1 METAHAKYGPSGA
14 QSRDICPGHKG
25 NPGSSE
31 ASEQG
36 DRLHAVCEHN
46 GDEDA
51 AAVTYTKAK
60 KKAWIPLEKEE
71 WEWVNMALEYV
82 RSLPDT
88 DLKTEHK
95 INLTPLGFEG
105 MDFGTADRVSFTP
118 FGLGMHMV
126 DYKFGWGAITDV
138 EKNFQFMI
146 YALGLFNE
154 FPQVESIT
162 VHMVQP
168 KLNTLDSHKWVRSD
182 IARLDSIVRASHDRV
197 IQWEQTN
204 DVSLLRVDPIN
215 CERCRHQ
222 GRCPKWQELG
232 IATVSAVEDT
242 GITKYEEPK
251 EQLTPSMIPALIS
264 QNWDVASADPVRVAQ
279 FLACIPAMEAFFTK
293 FKKYALEV
301 NEQVGELPGF
311 SVVSTAGKSDLISPV
326 DVVKV
331 VSEKFDV
338 TANEIIG
345 TMKPSLTEL
354 KALVSSRAP
363 RGDKAKYAE
372 AVVEAL
378 SDQGLILKSSGTSY
392 LKRKSVPKTK

>member
-1 METAHAKYGPSGA
+1 METEHAKYGPSGA
-14 QSRDICPGHKG
+14 QARDICPGHKG

-51 AAVTYTKAK
+51 AAASYTKAK
-60 KKAWIPLEKEE
+60 KKPWIPLEKEE
-71 WEWVNMALEYV
+71 WDWVNTALEYV
-82 RSLPDT
+82 RGIPSIKLVTEYRLP
-88 DLKTEHK
+88 
-95 INLTPLGFEG
+95 LTKLGYNG
-105 MDFGTADRVSFTP
+105 MDFGTADRLSWEAAGHV
-118 FGLGMHMV
+118 HMV
-126 DYKFGWGAITDV
+126 DYKFGWGEITDV

-146 YALGLFNE
+146 YALGIFEHFGNTEKL
-154 FPQVESIT
+154 T

-168 KLNTLDSHKWVRSD
+168 KLNVVDVHTWTRDDVP
-182 IARLDSIVRASHDRV
+182 RLYAIIKASHDKV
-197 IQWEQTN
+197 ILWEQTK

-215 CERCRHQ
+215 CERCRFQ
-222 GRCPKWQELG
+222 GNCPKWHELG
-232 IATVSAVEDT
+232 IATASAIKDEALLWEPED
-242 GITKYEEPK
+242 KQ
-251 EQLTPSMIPALIS
+251 QLTASMIPDVINTS
-264 QNWDVASADPVRVAQ
+264 WDVASADPVRVAQ
-279 FLACIPAMEAFFTK
+279 FLSCIPAFEAFFTK

-331 VSEKFDV
+331 VSEKFDL
-338 TANEIIG
+338 TPNEIVG

-354 KALVSSRAP
+354 KTLVSSKAP
-363 RGDKAKYAE
+363 RGEKGKYAE

-378 SDQGLILKSSGTSY
+378 SDNGLILKSPGTSY
-392 LKRKSVPKTK
+392 LKRKSVPKAK

>member
-14 QSRDICPGHKG
+14 QSRDICPGHQG
-25 NPGSSE
+25 NFGSSE

-51 AAVTYTKAK
+51 AAAAYTEAK
-60 KKAWIPLEKEE
+60 KKPWLPLEKEE
-71 WEWVNMALEYV
+71 WEWVNSALAYV
-82 RSLPDT
+82 RALPSIK
-88 DLKTEHK
+88 LVTEYRVP
-95 INLTPLGFEG
+95 LTKLGFEG
-105 MDFGTADRVSFTP
+105 MDFGTADRLSWEAA
-118 FGLGMHMV
+118 GHLHMV
-126 DYKFGWGAITDV
+126 DYKFGWSSITDV
-138 EKNFQFMI
+138 EKNFQFII
-146 YALGLFNE
+146 YALGLFQHFGNTE
-154 FPQVESIT
+154 KIT

-168 KLNTLDSHKWVRSD
+168 KLNVVDQHTWTRDDVP
-182 IARLDSIVRASHDRV
+182 RLEALIRASHNRV
-197 IQWEQTN
+197 IAWQNTQ

-232 IATVSAVEDT
+232 IATATAVEGT
-242 GITKYEEPK
+242 GLTKYEEPK
-251 EQLTPSMIPALIS
+251 EQLTPSMIPALINQS
-264 QNWDVASADPVRVAQ
+264 WDVASADPVRVAQ
-279 FLACIPAMEAFFTK
+279 FLACIPAFEAFFTK

-301 NEQVGELPGF
+301 NELVGELPGF

-331 VSEKFDV
+331 VSEKFDL
-338 TANEIIG
+338 TPNEVIG

-354 KALVSSRAP
+354 KALVSSKAP

-392 LKRKSVPKTK
+392 LKRKSVPKAK

>member
-1 METAHAKYGPSGA
+1 METEHAKYGPSGA

-51 AAVTYTKAK
+51 AAVAYTKAK
-60 KKAWIPLEKEE
+60 KKAWLPLEKEE
-71 WEWVNMALEYV
+71 WDWVNTALDYV
-82 RSLPDT
+82 RGISSNAVI
-88 DLKTEHK
+88 TEHK
-95 INLTPLGFEG
+95 INLTPLGFAG
-105 MDFGTADRVSFTP
+105 MDFGTADRISLQ
-118 FGLGMHMV
+118 GNKLDMV

-146 YALGLFNE
+146 YALGLFSKFNE
-154 FPQVESIT
+154 VDTIA

-168 KLNTLDSHKWVRSD
+168 KLNVVDCHTWTRDDVP
-182 IARLDSIVRASHDRV
+182 RLYAIIKASHDRV

-215 CERCRHQ
+215 CERCRFQ
-222 GRCPKWQELG
+222 GNCPKWHELG
-232 IATVSAVEDT
+232 IATTCEVQQKKLDRD
-242 GITKYEEPK
+242 EEPK
-251 EQLTPSMIPALIS
+251 NQLVPSMIPDIINTS
-264 QNWDVASADPVRVAQ
+264 WDVATADPLRVAQ
-279 FLACIPAMEAFFTK
+279 FLSCIPAMEAFFTK
-293 FKKYALEV
+293 FKKFALEV

-311 SVVSTAGKSDLISPV
+311 SVVNTAGKSDLISPV

-331 VSEKFDV
+331 VSEKFDL

-378 SDQGLILKSSGTSY
+378 SDQGLLLKSQGTSY
-392 LKRKSVPKTK
+392 LKRKSVPKAK